1 MVSIL
6 SVTEMPYVMR
16 SNIVQGVKPDAQLIM
31 FAGLERTENTPSEE
45 ALSNAGL
52 EQRASESSLKRIN

>member
-1 MVSIL
+1 
-6 SVTEMPYVMR
+6 
-16 SNIVQGVKPDAQLIM
+16 M